1 MTFCV
6 VVAAGG
12 WQMPDAP
19 AWKRAPFNHAEKMA
33 AALAAHPKLAA
44 ICAAVKAHPGI
55 QKHLATRG
63 KQGF

>member
-1 MTFCV
+1 
-6 VVAAGG
+6 
-12 WQMPDAP
+12 MPDAP